1 MYNICKGRACA
12 LNLTK
17 EFEEGK
23 VSLPRSLNPYD
34 FFDEYEKHYAW
45 DIGNQ
50 EHLFIEPTWISLQI
64 KKANEEISTWS
75 AAKKLAMLRP
85 DLD

>member
-1 MYNICKGRACA
+1 MYNICKGSACA
-12 LNLTK
+12 LHLTP
-17 EFEEGK
+17 EYVEGRA
-23 VSLPRSLNPYD
+23 SLSRSENPYN
-34 FFDEYEKHYAW
+34 FWDEYTKHYAW

-50 EHLFIEPTWISLQI
+50 EQLFIEPTWISLQI

-75 AAKKLAMLRP
+75 DAKKLAMLRP